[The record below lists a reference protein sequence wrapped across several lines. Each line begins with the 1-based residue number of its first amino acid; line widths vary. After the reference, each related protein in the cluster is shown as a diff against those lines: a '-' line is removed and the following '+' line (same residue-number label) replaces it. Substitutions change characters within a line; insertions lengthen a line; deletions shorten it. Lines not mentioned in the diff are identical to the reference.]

1 MSKKVELRNLDGV
14 YFRIKRNDEYKSIC
28 FSDLTNDE
36 MDEVLKDREDTWL
49 RELCKILGN
58 SLREIGDHF
67 DIACN

>member
-14 YFRIKRNDEYKSIC
+14 YFRIKRNDEYKNIC

-36 MDEVLKDREDTWL
+36 MDEVLKDRKGTWL

-67 DIACN
+67 DITCN

>member
-14 YFRIKRNDEYKSIC
+14 YFRIKRNDEYKNIC

-49 RELCKILGN
+49 CELCKILGN
-58 SLREIGDHF
+58 SLREIGDQF
-67 DIACN
+67 DITCN